1 MSDELAPRR
10 IIQNVEGLDDGA
22 FEVYLEVEIDGQEY
36 GLLIP
41 IDLPVDLVRVGEDNG
56 QHTLEPVDESE
67 YSPLMKEL
75 NSALRQWNIKTEE
88 RTHGLF
94 LVGEPNDEFLD
105 DCDII
110 EVNAEDGDERE
121 FAVVS
126 ELDTGDSTYL
136 VITPVVPEL
145 HPVQFTSEDSARI
158 LNDNELEDMEA
169 TFQAAIRSFEE

>member
-1 MSDELAPRR
+1 M
-10 IIQNVEGLDDGA
+10 
-22 FEVYLEVEIDGQEY
+22 YLEVEIDGKDY

-41 IDLPVDLVRVGEDNG
+41 IDLPVDMVRVGEENG
-56 QHTLEPVDESE
+56 QHTLEPVGEDE
-67 YSPLMKEL
+67 YAPLIKEL
-75 NSALRQWNIKTEE
+75 NTALRQWNIKTEE
-88 RTHGLF
+88 RQHGLF

-126 ELDTGDSTYL
+126 ELDTGDYTYL

-145 HPVQFTSEDSARI
+145 HPVQFTGDDSARI
-158 LNDNELEDMEA
+158 LSDDELEELEA
-169 TFQAAIRSFEE
+169 TFQAAIRSFED